1 MESLGGLL
9 FPLLIL
15 LLFIPIFLSGRKQ
28 RRQAQE
34 QQQLQS
40 ALEVGDVVTTT
51 SGLRGTIVDASYE
64 DTVDLEIADG
74 VVTTWLRAAIRERVL
89 DASASDTTTS
99 DAVAADTAAVGSDG
113 AAADDPGGHRGAG
126 RRDDGD
132 GRHPP
137 RRERHVAPVA
147 QPLAGTTG
155 TRRKRDRGIH
165 SRAHPALAPPGGVR
179 RDRRRALRT
188 GVLHR

>member
-34 QQQLQS
+34 QKQLQS
-40 ALEVGDVVTTT
+40 ALEAGDVVTTT

-89 DASASDTTTS
+89 DASASDAPPAGA
-99 DAVAADTAAVGSDG
+99 DATDAAVVGSDG
-113 AAADDPGGHRGAG
+113 AAADD
-126 RRDDGD
+126 
-132 GRHPP
+132 
-137 RRERHVAPVA
+137 HV
-147 QPLAGTTG
+147 GT
-155 TRRKRDRGIH
+155 
-165 SRAHPALAPPGGVR
+165 GVR
-179 RDRRRALRT
+179 DVETTSTVDTPHDANGTSRS
-188 GVLHR
+188 

>member
-40 ALEVGDVVTTT
+40 SLEVGDVVTTT

-89 DASASDTTTS
+89 DASASDTAISHTATS
-99 DAVAADTAAVGSDG
+99 DAEAADTTAVGSDG
-113 AAADDPGGHRGAG
+113 AAADN
-126 RRDDGD
+126 
-132 GRHPP
+132 
-137 RRERHVAPVA
+137 PV
-147 QPLAGTTG
+147 GT
-155 TRRKRDRGIH
+155 
-165 SRAHPALAPPGGVR
+165 GVR
-179 RDRRRALRT
+179 DVETTSTVDTPRDANGTSRP
-188 GVLHR
+188 

>member
-40 ALEVGDVVTTT
+40 ALEAGDVVTTT

-89 DASASDTTTS
+89 GASASDALPAGA
-99 DAVAADTAAVGSDG
+99 DATDAAVVGSDG
-113 AAADDPGGHRGAG
+113 AAADD
-126 RRDDGD
+126 
-132 GRHPP
+132 
-137 RRERHVAPVA
+137 HV
-147 QPLAGTTG
+147 GT
-155 TRRKRDRGIH
+155 
-165 SRAHPALAPPGGVR
+165 GVR
-179 RDRRRALRT
+179 DVETTSTVDAPHDANGTSRS
-188 GVLHR
+188 

>member
-64 DTVDLEIADG
+64 DTVDLEIANG

-89 DASASDTTTS
+89 DASASDALPAGA
-99 DAVAADTAAVGSDG
+99 DATDAAVVGSDG
-113 AAADDPGGHRGAG
+113 AAADD
-126 RRDDGD
+126 
-132 GRHPP
+132 
-137 RRERHVAPVA
+137 HV
-147 QPLAGTTG
+147 GT
-155 TRRKRDRGIH
+155 
-165 SRAHPALAPPGGVR
+165 GVR
-179 RDRRRALRT
+179 DVETTSTVDTPHDANGTSRS
-188 GVLHR
+188 

>member
-1 MESLGGLL
+1 VGWQTRPTDTRKTTEIMESLGGLL

-74 VVTTWLRAAIRERVL
+74 VVTTWLRAAVRERVL

-99 DAVAADTAAVGSDG
+99 DAGAADTAAIGSDG
-113 AAADDPGGHRGAG
+113 AAADN
-126 RRDDGD
+126 
-132 GRHPP
+132 
-137 RRERHVAPVA
+137 PV
-147 QPLAGTTG
+147 GT
-155 TRRKRDRGIH
+155 
-165 SRAHPALAPPGGVR
+165 
-179 RDRRRALRT
+179 
-188 GVLHR
+188 

>member
-40 ALEVGDVVTTT
+40 ALEAGDVVTTT

-64 DTVDLEIADG
+64 DTVDLEIAEG

-89 DASASDTTTS
+89 DASASDAPPAGA
-99 DAVAADTAAVGSDG
+99 DATDAAVVGSDG
-113 AAADDPGGHRGAG
+113 AAADD
-126 RRDDGD
+126 
-132 GRHPP
+132 
-137 RRERHVAPVA
+137 HV
-147 QPLAGTTG
+147 GT
-155 TRRKRDRGIH
+155 
-165 SRAHPALAPPGGVR
+165 GVR
-179 RDRRRALRT
+179 DVETTSTVDTPHDANGTSRS
-188 GVLHR
+188 

>member
-40 ALEVGDVVTTT
+40 ALEAGDVVTTT

-89 DASASDTTTS
+89 DASASDAPPAGA
-99 DAVAADTAAVGSDG
+99 DATDAAVVGSDG
-113 AAADDPGGHRGAG
+113 AAADD
-126 RRDDGD
+126 
-132 GRHPP
+132 
-137 RRERHVAPVA
+137 HV
-147 QPLAGTTG
+147 GT
-155 TRRKRDRGIH
+155 
-165 SRAHPALAPPGGVR
+165 GVR
-179 RDRRRALRT
+179 DVETTSTVDTPHDANGTSRS
-188 GVLHR
+188 

>member
-89 DASASDTTTS
+89 DASASDAPTAGI
-99 DAVAADTAAVGSDG
+99 DATDAAVVASDG
-113 AAADDPGGHRGAG
+113 AVADD
-126 RRDDGD
+126 
-132 GRHPP
+132 
-137 RRERHVAPVA
+137 HV
-147 QPLAGTTG
+147 GT
-155 TRRKRDRGIH
+155 
-165 SRAHPALAPPGGVR
+165 GVR
-179 RDRRRALRT
+179 DVETTSTVDTPRDANGTSRS
-188 GVLHR
+188 

>member
-1 MESLGGLL
+1 MGRLADFAPPTRDSDRRYHAEATEIMESLGGLL

-40 ALEVGDVVTTT
+40 ALEAGDVVTTT

-89 DASASDTTTS
+89 DASASDAPPAGA
-99 DAVAADTAAVGSDG
+99 DATDAAVVGSDG
-113 AAADDPGGHRGAG
+113 AAADD
-126 RRDDGD
+126 
-132 GRHPP
+132 
-137 RRERHVAPVA
+137 HV
-147 QPLAGTTG
+147 GT
-155 TRRKRDRGIH
+155 
-165 SRAHPALAPPGGVR
+165 GVR
-179 RDRRRALRT
+179 DVETTSTVDTPHDANGTSRS
-188 GVLHR
+188 

>member
-89 DASASDTTTS
+89 DASAADTTTT
-99 DAVAADTAAVGSDG
+99 DAGAADTTPVGSDG
-113 AAADDPGGHRGAG
+113 AAADG
-126 RRDDGD
+126 
-132 GRHPP
+132 
-137 RRERHVAPVA
+137 PV
-147 QPLAGTTG
+147 GT
-155 TRRKRDRGIH
+155 
-165 SRAHPALAPPGGVR
+165 GVR
-179 RDRRRALRT
+179 DVETTATVDTPHDANGTSRS
-188 GVLHR
+188 